1 MMINWSDLEQQADVN
16 INCMIKGKADKTS
29 SRCFPWC
36 LQNISVLG
44 QNIIQALFSLS
55 SFTLVLLGFIDY
67 HWLEIYIL
75 LVIIL
80 TEPVMQNDHSK

>member
-1 MMINWSDLEQQADVN
+1 MMINWSDLEQQADLN

-29 SRCFPWC
+29 NRCFPWC

-75 LVIIL
+75 LVILL